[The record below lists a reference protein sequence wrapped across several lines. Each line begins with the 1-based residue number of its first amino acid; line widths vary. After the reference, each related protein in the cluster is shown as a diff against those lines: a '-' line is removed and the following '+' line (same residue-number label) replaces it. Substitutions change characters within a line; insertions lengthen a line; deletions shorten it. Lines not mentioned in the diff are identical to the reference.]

1 MFNKRKIYLLNYIDG
16 STLKLE
22 NETGEEIFKCE
33 IYKDPSGQID
43 PDQVE
48 YLLKKTLSTIDSKAN
63 LAVRISSANNIFRF
77 EKASGL
83 KETDLD
89 SYYTYNIDKILPFNK
104 ENFLLKYNYWRENFL
119 VYGIDKDLIN
129 IFSNKLASL
138 FLKNIYITTFAS
150 EAIAYIENNKIKNV
164 LILRLDESSLELI
177 KVLEADI
184 VFYKYKTFDQ
194 KNYQKEIESLSKS
207 IQINNQIEAL
217 IFGDKNFINEEKDYI
232 DKNFGIEF
240 SFRQFSIENYF
251 GE

>member
-1 MFNKRKIYLLNYIDG
+1 MFNKRKSYLLNFIDG
-16 STLKLE
+16 SILKLE

-33 IYKDPSGQID
+33 IYKDSNGQVD
-43 PDQVE
+43 SDQVE

-83 KETDLD
+83 KETDLEN
-89 SYYTYNIDKILPFNK
+89 YYTYNIDKILPFNK

-119 VYGIDKDLIN
+119 VYGIDKNLMN
-129 IFSNKLASL
+129 IIANKLASL
-138 FLKNIYITTFAS
+138 SFKNIYITTFAS
-150 EAIAYIENNKIKNV
+150 EALAYMENNKIRNG
-164 LILRLDESSLELI
+164 LILRLDESSVELI

-184 VFYKYKTFDQ
+184 VFYKYKTFN
-194 KNYQKEIESLSKS
+194 KINYQKEIESLSKN
-207 IQINNQIEAL
+207 IQIDDQIETL

-232 DKNFGIEF
+232 DKSFVREF
-240 SFRQFSIENYF
+240 TFRQFSIEKYF